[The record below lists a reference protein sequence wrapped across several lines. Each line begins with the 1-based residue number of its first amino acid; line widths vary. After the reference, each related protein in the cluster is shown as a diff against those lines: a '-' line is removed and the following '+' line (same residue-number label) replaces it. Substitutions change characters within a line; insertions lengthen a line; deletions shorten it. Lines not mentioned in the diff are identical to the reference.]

1 MTQSPDF
8 LAQKYLPFFGRLLIA
23 FIFLLSGAMKVT
35 APAGTINEIAS
46 AGIPLAP
53 ITYVLTVLLEVGCG
67 LLLVVG
73 YQTRWAALILAVYCV
88 VAALFFH
95 NNFADQ
101 NQMINFLK
109 NIAMTGGLLQVVSFG
124 AGSFSLDARFAR
136 DRESPV
142 MRHA

>member
-1 MTQSPDF
+1 
-8 LAQKYLPFFGRLLIA
+8 
-23 FIFLLSGAMKVT
+23 
-35 APAGTINEIAS
+35 
-46 AGIPLAP
+46 
-53 ITYVLTVLLEVGCG
+53 
-67 LLLVVG
+67 VG

-88 VAALFFH
+88 LTALFFH
-95 NNFADQ
+95 NTFADQ

>member
-1 MTQSPDF
+1 MAQSPIF
-8 LAQKYLPFFGRLLIA
+8 GAQRYLPFFGRLLIA

-35 APAGTINEIAS
+35 APGQTISEIAS
-46 AGIPLAP
+46 VGIPLAP
-53 ITYVLTVLLEVGCG
+53 VAYVLTILLEVGCG

-109 NIAMTGGLLQVVSFG
+109 NIAMTGGLLQVLSFG

-136 DRESPV
+136 DRQSSV
-142 MRHA
+142 ARHA